1 MTALK
6 RHEQPV
12 DTAPEKGL
20 LASRG
25 IDLIGNAV
33 LLAALWVLYSTV
45 RGVTADEFT
54 EAMRNAGEILRLQEA
69 LGLPSELAFQRS
81 LLNRT
86 GLLKAANI
94 YYIAVHFPAT
104 LSFVGWVWIRH
115 RDRYPRVRNTLI
127 GVTAIGLALHVAYPL
142 APPRMTRGFV
152 DTAAAFGPN
161 LYDMSFSEAA
171 NQIAAM
177 PSLHV
182 GWALVV
188 AFGTIWLFETR
199 WRWLSLVHP
208 AITLGVVVVTAN
220 HYWIDAIVA
229 IILVATVWFLLG
241 LTRHFEDRRARP
253 ATD

>member
-6 RHEQPV
+6 RHEETV
-12 DTAPEKGL
+12 ETSAKGV
-20 LASRG
+20 LARRG
-25 IDLIGNAV
+25 FDLISNAV
-33 LLAALWVLYSTV
+33 LLAALWILYSMV

-69 LGLPSELAFQRS
+69 LGLPSELAFQQG
-81 LLNRT
+81 LFNRT
-86 GLLKAANI
+86 GLLKAANV

-104 LSFVGWVWIRH
+104 LSFMAWVWVRH
-115 RDRYPRVRNTLI
+115 RDKYPRVRNTLI

-188 AFGTIWLFETR
+188 AFGTIWLFDSG
-199 WRWLSLVHP
+199 WRWLSLFHP

-220 HYWIDAIVA
+220 HYWIDAIAAVV
-229 IILVATVWFLLG
+229 LVAAVWFLLG
-241 LTRHFEDRRARP
+241 LTRHFEDRRPQPAR
-253 ATD
+253 D